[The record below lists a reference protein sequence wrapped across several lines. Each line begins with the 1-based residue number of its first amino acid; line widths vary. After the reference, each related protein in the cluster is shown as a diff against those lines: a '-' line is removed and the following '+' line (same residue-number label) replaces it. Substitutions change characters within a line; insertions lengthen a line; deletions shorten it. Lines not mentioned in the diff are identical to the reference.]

1 MISKLHQLN
10 LHDKIKY
17 IYATVIKF
25 MILSG
30 IVSIIGLS
38 LLDIRFNS
46 YVKGAQKA
54 NNAAKES
61 IIDISSA
68 ARNIREMALNDDSST
83 YENYKNNVKTVLTD
97 SQTQLDIIKNTNIID
112 DDLYNQYVKAL
123 NEWGNIGYDIINQIE
138 KGDLASAKN
147 KIHTVCTPA
156 LNNLMSIADKM
167 EDETNKEADQAI
179 LLSNVVAVI
188 GGVAIVLFIV
198 IASLISKKI
207 GAKITEMI
215 IEPLRDIDNV
225 AKDLANGNLHSELTY
240 HSDHSDDELGTL
252 AHSLRKS
259 IRTLSSYVDDIK
271 RSMQEFSHG
280 NFDVK
285 PEVEWKGD
293 FEEILHA
300 FMSFEASMA
309 DIVKNLQRVADQVA
323 EGSEQIAAS
332 STELAEGATNQAAS
346 VEELTASLASVSERV
361 AQNSQNARAIS
372 GRVDELGTQLYE
384 SNGKMSEMVTSMSE
398 IEKASKEI
406 SKIIETINQIASQ
419 TNLLALNASIEAARA
434 GDAGKGFAVVA
445 DQVSALA
452 AQSAEAA
459 KESASLIDTSV
470 AAVEKGMV
478 IANDTAS
485 QLGAV
490 VDNSRHIVDE
500 VNNIA
505 DVLNTQTE
513 AIKQVDDGVEAIND
527 VVQTNSATSQECAA
541 ASQDMSTQ
549 ADTLRGLIATLKIA
563 HFKKNNNK

>member
-68 ARNIREMALNDDSST
+68 ARNIREIALNDDSST

-225 AKDLANGNLHSELTY
+225 AKDLASGNLHSELTY
-240 HSDHSDDELGTL
+240 HSDDELGTL

-293 FEEILHA
+293 FEEILQA

-309 DIVKNLQRVADQVA
+309 DLVKHLQRVADQVA
-323 EGSEQIAAS
+323 EGSEQIASS

-346 VEELTASLASVSERV
+346 VEELTASLASVSESV
-361 AQNSQNARAIS
+361 AQNSQNAREIS
-372 GRVDELGTQLYE
+372 GKVNELGTQLDE
-384 SNGKMSEMVTSMSE
+384 SNGKMGEMVTSMGE

-485 QLGAV
+485 QLGVV

-513 AIKQVDDGVEAIND
+513 TIKQVDDGIEDIND

-563 HFKKNNNK
+563 HFKKK

>member
-123 NEWGNIGYDIINQIE
+123 DEWGNIGYDIINQIE

-225 AKDLANGNLHSELTY
+225 AKDLASGNLHSELTY
-240 HSDHSDDELGTL
+240 HSDDELGTL

-293 FEEILHA
+293 FEEILQA

-309 DIVKNLQRVADQVA
+309 DLVKHLQRVADQVA
-323 EGSEQIAAS
+323 EGSEQIASS

-346 VEELTASLASVSERV
+346 VEELTASLASVSESV
-361 AQNSQNARAIS
+361 AQNSQNAREIS
-372 GRVDELGTQLYE
+372 GKVNELGTQLDE
-384 SNGKMSEMVTSMSE
+384 SNGKMGEMVTSMGE

-485 QLGAV
+485 QLGVV

-513 AIKQVDDGVEAIND
+513 TIKQVDDGIEDIND

-563 HFKKNNNK
+563 HFKKK

>member
-1 MISKLHQLN
+1 MMSKLHQLN

-123 NEWGNIGYDIINQIE
+123 NEWGDIGYDIINQIE

-225 AKDLANGNLHSELTY
+225 AKDLASGNLHSELTY
-240 HSDHSDDELGTL
+240 HSDDELGTL

-293 FEEILHA
+293 FEEILQA

-309 DIVKNLQRVADQVA
+309 DLVKHLQRVADQVA
-323 EGSEQIAAS
+323 EGSEQIASS

-346 VEELTASLASVSERV
+346 VEELTASLASVSESV
-361 AQNSQNARAIS
+361 AQNSQNAREIS
-372 GRVDELGTQLYE
+372 GKVNELGTQLDE
-384 SNGKMSEMVTSMSE
+384 SNGKMGEMVTSMGE

-485 QLGAV
+485 QLGVV

-513 AIKQVDDGVEAIND
+513 TIKQVDDGIEDIND

>member
-123 NEWGNIGYDIINQIE
+123 NEWGSIGYDIISQIE

-167 EDETNKEADQAI
+167 EDETNKEAEQAI
-179 LLSNVVAVI
+179 LSSNVVAVI

-198 IASLISKKI
+198 IASFISKKI

-225 AKDLANGNLHSELTY
+225 AKDLASGNLHSELTY
-240 HSDHSDDELGTL
+240 HSDDELGAL
-252 AHSLRKS
+252 AHILRKS

-293 FEEILHA
+293 FEEILQA

-309 DIVKNLQRVADQVA
+309 DLVKHLQRVADQVA
-323 EGSEQIAAS
+323 EGSEQIASS

-346 VEELTASLASVSERV
+346 VEELTASLASVSESV
-361 AQNSQNARAIS
+361 AQNSQNAREIS
-372 GRVDELGTQLYE
+372 GKVNELGTQLDE
-384 SNGKMSEMVTSMSE
+384 SNGKMGEMVTSMSE

-485 QLGAV
+485 QLGVV

-513 AIKQVDDGVEAIND
+513 TIKQVDDGIEDIND

-563 HFKKNNNK
+563 HFKKK

>member
-225 AKDLANGNLHSELTY
+225 AKDLASGNLHSELTY
-240 HSDHSDDELGTL
+240 HSDDELGTL

-293 FEEILHA
+293 FEEILQA

-309 DIVKNLQRVADQVA
+309 DLVKHLQRVADQVA
-323 EGSEQIAAS
+323 EGSEQIASS

-346 VEELTASLASVSERV
+346 VEELTASLASVSESV

-372 GRVDELGTQLYE
+372 GKVNELGTQLDE
-384 SNGKMSEMVTSMSE
+384 SNGKMGEMVTSMGE

-485 QLGAV
+485 QLGVV

-513 AIKQVDDGVEAIND
+513 TIKQVDDGIEDIND

-563 HFKKNNNK
+563 HFKKK

>member
-225 AKDLANGNLHSELTY
+225 AKDLASGNLHSELTY
-240 HSDHSDDELGTL
+240 HSDDELGTL

-293 FEEILHA
+293 FEEILQA

-309 DIVKNLQRVADQVA
+309 DLVKHLQRVADQVA
-323 EGSEQIAAS
+323 EGSEQIASS
-332 STELAEGATNQAAS
+332 STELAEGAPNQAAS
-346 VEELTASLASVSERV
+346 VEELTASLASVSESV
-361 AQNSQNARAIS
+361 AQNSQNAREIS
-372 GRVDELGTQLYE
+372 GKVNELGTQLDE
-384 SNGKMSEMVTSMSE
+384 SNGKMGEMVTSMGE

-485 QLGAV
+485 QLGVV

-513 AIKQVDDGVEAIND
+513 TIKQVDDGIEDIND

-563 HFKKNNNK
+563 HFKKK

>member
-46 YVKGAQKA
+46 YVKGTQKA

-83 YENYKNNVKTVLTD
+83 YENYKNNVKAVLTD

-123 NEWGNIGYDIINQIE
+123 NEWGSIGYDIINQIE

-167 EDETNKEADQAI
+167 EDETNKEANQAI
-179 LLSNVVAVI
+179 LSSNVVSVI

-215 IEPLRDIDNV
+215 IEPLREIDNV
-225 AKDLANGNLHSELTY
+225 AKDLASGNLHSELTY
-240 HSDHSDDELGTL
+240 HSDDELGAL

-293 FEEILHA
+293 FEEILDA

-309 DIVKNLQRVADQVA
+309 DLVKHLQRVADQVA
-323 EGSEQIAAS
+323 EGSEQIASS

-346 VEELTASLASVSERV
+346 VEELTASLASVSESV

-372 GRVDELGTQLYE
+372 GKVNELGTQLDE
-384 SNGKMSEMVTSMSE
+384 SNGKMGEMVTSMSE

-485 QLGAV
+485 QLGVV

-513 AIKQVDDGVEAIND
+513 TIKQVDDGIEDIND

-563 HFKKNNNK
+563 HFKKK

>member
-225 AKDLANGNLHSELTY
+225 AKDLASGNLHSELTY
-240 HSDHSDDELGTL
+240 HSDDELGTL

-293 FEEILHA
+293 FEEILQA

-309 DIVKNLQRVADQVA
+309 DLVKHLQRVADQVA
-323 EGSEQIAAS
+323 EGSEQIASS

-346 VEELTASLASVSERV
+346 VEELTASLASVSESV
-361 AQNSQNARAIS
+361 AQNSQNAREIS
-372 GRVDELGTQLYE
+372 GKVNELGTQLDE
-384 SNGKMSEMVTSMSE
+384 SNGKMGEMVTSMGE

-485 QLGAV
+485 QLGVV

-513 AIKQVDDGVEAIND
+513 TIKQVDDGIEDIND

-563 HFKKNNNK
+563 HFKKIIINNK

>member
-123 NEWGNIGYDIINQIE
+123 NEWGSIGYDIINQIE

-167 EDETNKEADQAI
+167 EDETNKEANQAI
-179 LLSNVVAVI
+179 LSSNVVAVI

-215 IEPLRDIDNV
+215 IEPLREIDNV
-225 AKDLANGNLHSELTY
+225 VKDLASGNLHSELTY
-240 HSDHSDDELGTL
+240 HSDDELGAL

-293 FEEILHA
+293 FEEILQA

-309 DIVKNLQRVADQVA
+309 DLVKHLQRVADQVA
-323 EGSEQIAAS
+323 EGSEQIASS

-346 VEELTASLASVSERV
+346 VEELTASLASVSESV

-372 GRVDELGTQLYE
+372 GKVNELGTQLDE
-384 SNGKMSEMVTSMSE
+384 SNGKMGEMVTSMSE

-485 QLGAV
+485 QLGVV

-513 AIKQVDDGVEAIND
+513 TIKQVDDGIEDIND

>member
-17 IYATVIKF
+17 IYATAIKF

-215 IEPLRDIDNV
+215 IEPLRDIYNV
-225 AKDLANGNLHSELTY
+225 AKDLASGNLHSELTY
-240 HSDHSDDELGTL
+240 HSDDELGTL

-293 FEEILHA
+293 FEEILQA

-309 DIVKNLQRVADQVA
+309 DLVKHLQRVADQVA
-323 EGSEQIAAS
+323 EGSEQIASS

-346 VEELTASLASVSERV
+346 VEELTASLASVSESV
-361 AQNSQNARAIS
+361 AQNSQNAREIS
-372 GRVDELGTQLYE
+372 GKVNELGTQLDE
-384 SNGKMSEMVTSMSE
+384 SNGKMGEMVTSMGE

-485 QLGAV
+485 QLGVV

-513 AIKQVDDGVEAIND
+513 TIKQVDDGIEDIND

-563 HFKKNNNK
+563 HFKKK

>member
-167 EDETNKEADQAI
+167 EDETNKEA
-179 LLSNVVAVI
+179 
-188 GGVAIVLFIV
+188 IVLFIV

-240 HSDHSDDELGTL
+240 HSDDELGTL

-309 DIVKNLQRVADQVA
+309 DLVKNLQRVADQVA
-323 EGSEQIAAS
+323 EGSEQIASS

-346 VEELTASLASVSERV
+346 VEELTASLANVSERV

-372 GRVDELGTQLYE
+372 GKVDELGTQLYE

>member
-123 NEWGNIGYDIINQIE
+123 NEWGNIGYDIIDQIE

-215 IEPLRDIDNV
+215 IEPIRDIDNV

-240 HSDHSDDELGTL
+240 HSDDELGTL

-293 FEEILHA
+293 FEEILQA

-309 DIVKNLQRVADQVA
+309 DLVKHLQRVADQVA
-323 EGSEQIAAS
+323 EGSEQIASS

-346 VEELTASLASVSERV
+346 VEELTASLANVSERV
-361 AQNSQNARAIS
+361 AQNSQNARTIS
-372 GRVDELGTQLYE
+372 GKVDELGTQLYE

-513 AIKQVDDGVEAIND
+513 AIKQVDEGVEAIND

>member
-83 YENYKNNVKTVLTD
+83 YENYKNNVNTVLTD

-167 EDETNKEADQAI
+167 EDETNKEAEQAI
-179 LLSNVVAVI
+179 LSSNVVAVI

-225 AKDLANGNLHSELTY
+225 AKDLASGNLHSELTY
-240 HSDHSDDELGTL
+240 HSDDELGAL

-293 FEEILHA
+293 FEEILQA

-309 DIVKNLQRVADQVA
+309 DLVKHLQRVANQVA
-323 EGSEQIAAS
+323 EGSEQIASS

-346 VEELTASLASVSERV
+346 VEELTASLASVSESV
-361 AQNSQNARAIS
+361 AQNSQNAREIS
-372 GRVDELGTQLYE
+372 GKVNELGTQLDE
-384 SNGKMSEMVTSMSE
+384 SNGKMGEMVTSMSE

-485 QLGAV
+485 QLGVV

-513 AIKQVDDGVEAIND
+513 TIKQVDDGIEDIND

-563 HFKKNNNK
+563 HFKKK

>member
-225 AKDLANGNLHSELTY
+225 AKDLASGNLHSELTY
-240 HSDHSDDELGTL
+240 HSDDELGTL

-293 FEEILHA
+293 FEEILQA

-309 DIVKNLQRVADQVA
+309 DLVKHLQRVADQVA
-323 EGSEQIAAS
+323 EGSEQIASS

-346 VEELTASLASVSERV
+346 VEELTASLASVSESV
-361 AQNSQNARAIS
+361 AQNSQNAREIS
-372 GRVDELGTQLYE
+372 GKVNELGTQLDE
-384 SNGKMSEMVTSMSE
+384 SNGKMGEMVTSMGE

-485 QLGAV
+485 QLGVV

-513 AIKQVDDGVEAIND
+513 TIKQVDDGIEDIND

-549 ADTLRGLIATLKIA
+549 ADTLRGIIATLKIA
-563 HFKKNNNK
+563 HFKKK

>member
-54 NNAAKES
+54 NDAAKES

-83 YENYKNNVKTVLTD
+83 YENYKNNVKAVLTD

-123 NEWGNIGYDIINQIE
+123 NEWGSIGYDIINQIE

-179 LLSNVVAVI
+179 LSSNVVAVI

-225 AKDLANGNLHSELTY
+225 AKDLASGNLHSELTY
-240 HSDHSDDELGTL
+240 HSDDELGAL

-293 FEEILHA
+293 FEEILDA

-309 DIVKNLQRVADQVA
+309 DLVKHLQRVADQVA
-323 EGSEQIAAS
+323 EGSEQIASS

-346 VEELTASLASVSERV
+346 VEELTASLASVSESV
-361 AQNSQNARAIS
+361 AQNSQNAREIS
-372 GRVDELGTQLYE
+372 GKVNELGTQLDE
-384 SNGKMSEMVTSMSE
+384 SNGKMGEMVTSMSE

-485 QLGAV
+485 QLGVV

-513 AIKQVDDGVEAIND
+513 TIKQVDDGIEDIND

-563 HFKKNNNK
+563 HFKKK

>member
-46 YVKGAQKA
+46 YIKGAQKA

-188 GGVAIVLFIV
+188 GGMAIVLFIV

-215 IEPLRDIDNV
+215 IEPIRDIDNV

-240 HSDHSDDELGTL
+240 HSDDELGTL

-293 FEEILHA
+293 FEEILQA

-309 DIVKNLQRVADQVA
+309 DLVKHLQRVADQVA
-323 EGSEQIAAS
+323 EGSEQIASS

-346 VEELTASLASVSERV
+346 VEELTASLANVSERV
-361 AQNSQNARAIS
+361 AQNSQNARTIS
-372 GRVDELGTQLYE
+372 GKVDELGTQLYE

-513 AIKQVDDGVEAIND
+513 AIKQVDEGVEAIND

>member
-38 LLDIRFNS
+38 FLDIRFNS

-215 IEPLRDIDNV
+215 IEPIRDIDNV

-240 HSDHSDDELGTL
+240 HSDDELGTL

-293 FEEILHA
+293 FEEILQA

-309 DIVKNLQRVADQVA
+309 DLVKHLQRVADQVA
-323 EGSEQIAAS
+323 EGSEQIASS

-346 VEELTASLASVSERV
+346 VEELTASLANVSERV
-361 AQNSQNARAIS
+361 AQNSQNARTIS
-372 GRVDELGTQLYE
+372 GKVDELGTQLYE
-384 SNGKMSEMVTSMSE
+384 SNGKMSEMVISMSE

-513 AIKQVDDGVEAIND
+513 AIKQVDEGVEAIND

>member
-83 YENYKNNVKTVLTD
+83 YENYKNNVNTVLTD

-167 EDETNKEADQAI
+167 EDETNKEAEQAI
-179 LLSNVVAVI
+179 LSSNVVAVI

-225 AKDLANGNLHSELTY
+225 AKDLASGNLHSELTY
-240 HSDHSDDELGTL
+240 HSDDELGAL

-293 FEEILHA
+293 FEEILDA

-309 DIVKNLQRVADQVA
+309 DLVKHLQRVADQVA
-323 EGSEQIAAS
+323 EGSEQIASS

-346 VEELTASLASVSERV
+346 VEELTASLASVSESV

-372 GRVDELGTQLYE
+372 GKVNELGTQLDE
-384 SNGKMSEMVTSMSE
+384 SNGKMGEMVTSMSE

-485 QLGAV
+485 QLGVV

-513 AIKQVDDGVEAIND
+513 TIKQVDDGIEDIND

-563 HFKKNNNK
+563 HFKKK

>member
-54 NNAAKES
+54 NDAAKES

-83 YENYKNNVKTVLTD
+83 YENYKNNVKAVLTD

-225 AKDLANGNLHSELTY
+225 AKDLASGNLHSELTY
-240 HSDHSDDELGTL
+240 HSDDELGTL

-293 FEEILHA
+293 FEEILQA

-309 DIVKNLQRVADQVA
+309 DLVKHLQRVADQVA
-323 EGSEQIAAS
+323 EGSEQIASS

-346 VEELTASLASVSERV
+346 VEELTASLASVSESV
-361 AQNSQNARAIS
+361 AQNSQNAREIS
-372 GRVDELGTQLYE
+372 GKVNELGTQLDE
-384 SNGKMSEMVTSMSE
+384 SNGKMGEMVTSMGE

-485 QLGAV
+485 QLGVV

-513 AIKQVDDGVEAIND
+513 TIKQVDDGIEDIND

>member
-156 LNNLMSIADKM
+156 LNNIMSIADKM

-215 IEPLRDIDNV
+215 IEPIRDIDNV

-240 HSDHSDDELGTL
+240 HSDDELGTL

-293 FEEILHA
+293 FEEILQA

-309 DIVKNLQRVADQVA
+309 DLVKHLQRVADQVA
-323 EGSEQIAAS
+323 EGSEQIASS

-346 VEELTASLASVSERV
+346 VEELTASLANVSERV
-361 AQNSQNARAIS
+361 AQNSQNARTIS
-372 GRVDELGTQLYE
+372 GKVDELGTQLYE
-384 SNGKMSEMVTSMSE
+384 SNGKMSEMVISMSE

-513 AIKQVDDGVEAIND
+513 AIKQVDEGVEAIND

>member
-68 ARNIREMALNDDSST
+68 ARNIREMALNDDSSI

-188 GGVAIVLFIV
+188 GSVAIVLFIV

-215 IEPLRDIDNV
+215 IEPIRDIDNV

-240 HSDHSDDELGTL
+240 HSDDELGTL

-293 FEEILHA
+293 FEEILQA

-309 DIVKNLQRVADQVA
+309 DLVKHLQRVADQVA
-323 EGSEQIAAS
+323 EGSEQIASS

-346 VEELTASLASVSERV
+346 VEELTASLANVSERV
-361 AQNSQNARAIS
+361 AQNSQNARTIS
-372 GRVDELGTQLYE
+372 GKVDELGTQLYE
-384 SNGKMSEMVTSMSE
+384 SNGKMSEMVISMSE

-513 AIKQVDDGVEAIND
+513 AIKQVDEGVEAIND

>member
-123 NEWGNIGYDIINQIE
+123 NEWGSIGYDIINQIE

-167 EDETNKEADQAI
+167 EDETNKEAEQAI
-179 LLSNVVAVI
+179 LSSNVVSVI

-198 IASLISKKI
+198 IASFISKKI

-225 AKDLANGNLHSELTY
+225 AKDLASGNLHSELTY
-240 HSDHSDDELGTL
+240 HSDDELGAL

-293 FEEILHA
+293 FEEILQA

-309 DIVKNLQRVADQVA
+309 DLVKHLQRVADQVA
-323 EGSEQIAAS
+323 EGSEQIASS

-346 VEELTASLASVSERV
+346 VEELTASLASVSESV
-361 AQNSQNARAIS
+361 AQNSQNAREIS
-372 GRVDELGTQLYE
+372 GKVNELGTQLDE
-384 SNGKMSEMVTSMSE
+384 SNGKMGEMVTSMSE

-485 QLGAV
+485 QLGVV

-513 AIKQVDDGVEAIND
+513 TIKQVDDGIEDIND

-563 HFKKNNNK
+563 HFKKK

>member
-38 LLDIRFNS
+38 LLDIRFNA

-215 IEPLRDIDNV
+215 IEPIRDIDNV

-240 HSDHSDDELGTL
+240 HSDDELGTL

-293 FEEILHA
+293 FEEILQA

-309 DIVKNLQRVADQVA
+309 DLVKHLQRVADQVA
-323 EGSEQIAAS
+323 EGSEQIASS

-346 VEELTASLASVSERV
+346 VEELTASLANVSERV
-361 AQNSQNARAIS
+361 AQNSQNARTIS
-372 GRVDELGTQLYE
+372 GKVDELGTQLYE
-384 SNGKMSEMVTSMSE
+384 SNGKMSEMVISMSE

-513 AIKQVDDGVEAIND
+513 AIKQVDEGVEAIND

-563 HFKKNNNK
+563 HFKKK

>member
-30 IVSIIGLS
+30 IVSIICLS

-61 IIDISSA
+61 IIDISSV

-240 HSDHSDDELGTL
+240 HSDDELGTL

-280 NFDVK
+280 NFYVK

-309 DIVKNLQRVADQVA
+309 DLVKHLQRVADQVA
-323 EGSEQIAAS
+323 EGSEQIASS

-361 AQNSQNARAIS
+361 AQNSQNAREIS
-372 GRVDELGTQLYE
+372 GKVNELGTQLDE
-384 SNGKMSEMVTSMSE
+384 SNGKMGEMVTSMGE

-485 QLGAV
+485 QLGVV

-513 AIKQVDDGVEAIND
+513 TIKQVDDGIEDIND

>member
-54 NNAAKES
+54 NDAAKES

-123 NEWGNIGYDIINQIE
+123 NEWGSIGYDIINQIE

-167 EDETNKEADQAI
+167 EDETNKETEQAI
-179 LLSNVVAVI
+179 LSSNVVAVI

-198 IASLISKKI
+198 IASFISKKI

-225 AKDLANGNLHSELTY
+225 AKDLASGNLHSELTY
-240 HSDHSDDELGTL
+240 HSDDELGAL

-293 FEEILHA
+293 FEEILQA

-309 DIVKNLQRVADQVA
+309 DLVKHLQRVADQVA
-323 EGSEQIAAS
+323 EGSEQIASS

-346 VEELTASLASVSERV
+346 VEELTASLASVSESV
-361 AQNSQNARAIS
+361 AQNSQNAREIS
-372 GRVDELGTQLYE
+372 GKVNELGTQLDE
-384 SNGKMSEMVTSMSE
+384 SNGKMGEMVTSMSE

-485 QLGAV
+485 QLGVV

-513 AIKQVDDGVEAIND
+513 TIKQVDDGIEDIND

-563 HFKKNNNK
+563 HFKKK

>member
-46 YVKGAQKA
+46 YVKGVQKA
-54 NNAAKES
+54 NDAAKES

-83 YENYKNNVKTVLTD
+83 YENYTNNVKAVLTD

-179 LLSNVVAVI
+179 LLCNVVAVI

-225 AKDLANGNLHSELTY
+225 AKDLASGNLHSELTY
-240 HSDHSDDELGTL
+240 HSDDELGAL

-293 FEEILHA
+293 FEEILQA

-309 DIVKNLQRVADQVA
+309 DLVKHLQRVADQVA
-323 EGSEQIAAS
+323 EGSEQIASS

-346 VEELTASLASVSERV
+346 VEELTASLANVSERV

-372 GRVDELGTQLYE
+372 GKVDELGTQLYE

>member
-156 LNNLMSIADKM
+156 LNNLTSIADKM

-240 HSDHSDDELGTL
+240 HSDDELGTL

-309 DIVKNLQRVADQVA
+309 DLVKNLQRVADQVA

>member
-188 GGVAIVLFIV
+188 GGMAIVLFIV

-215 IEPLRDIDNV
+215 IEPIRDIDNV

-240 HSDHSDDELGTL
+240 HSDDELGTL

-293 FEEILHA
+293 FEEILQA

-309 DIVKNLQRVADQVA
+309 DLVKHLQRVADQVA
-323 EGSEQIAAS
+323 EGSEQIASS

-361 AQNSQNARAIS
+361 AQNSQNAREIS
-372 GRVDELGTQLYE
+372 GKVNELGTQLDE
-384 SNGKMSEMVTSMSE
+384 SNGKMGEMVTSMGE

-485 QLGAV
+485 QLGVV

-513 AIKQVDDGVEAIND
+513 TIKQVDDGIEDIND

>member
-225 AKDLANGNLHSELTY
+225 AKDLASGNLHSELTY
-240 HSDHSDDELGTL
+240 HSDDELGTL

-293 FEEILHA
+293 FEEILQA

-309 DIVKNLQRVADQVA
+309 DLVKHLQRVADQVA
-323 EGSEQIAAS
+323 EGSEQIASS

-346 VEELTASLASVSERV
+346 VEELTASLASVSESV
-361 AQNSQNARAIS
+361 AQNSQNAREIS
-372 GRVDELGTQLYE
+372 GKVNELGTQLDE
-384 SNGKMSEMVTSMSE
+384 SNGKMGEMVTSMGE

-485 QLGAV
+485 QLGVV

-505 DVLNTQTE
+505 DVLNTRTE
-513 AIKQVDDGVEAIND
+513 TIKQVDDGIEDIND

-563 HFKKNNNK
+563 HFKKK

>member
-167 EDETNKEADQAI
+167 EDETNKEANQAI

-225 AKDLANGNLHSELTY
+225 AKDLASGNLHSELTY
-240 HSDHSDDELGTL
+240 HSDDELGTL

-293 FEEILHA
+293 FEEILQA

-309 DIVKNLQRVADQVA
+309 DLVKHLQRVADQVA
-323 EGSEQIAAS
+323 EGSEQIASS

-346 VEELTASLASVSERV
+346 VEELTASLASVSESV
-361 AQNSQNARAIS
+361 AQNSQNAREIS
-372 GRVDELGTQLYE
+372 GKVNELGTQLDE
-384 SNGKMSEMVTSMSE
+384 SNGKMGEMVTSMSE

-485 QLGAV
+485 QIGVV

-513 AIKQVDDGVEAIND
+513 TIKQVDDGIEDIND

-549 ADTLRGLIATLKIA
+549 ADTLMGLIATLKIA

>member
-123 NEWGNIGYDIINQIE
+123 NEWGSIGYDIINQIE

-167 EDETNKEADQAI
+167 EDETNKEANQAI
-179 LLSNVVAVI
+179 LSSNVVAVI

-215 IEPLRDIDNV
+215 IEPLRKIDNV
-225 AKDLANGNLHSELTY
+225 AKDLASGNLHSEITY
-240 HSDHSDDELGTL
+240 HSDDELGAL

-293 FEEILHA
+293 FEEILDA

-309 DIVKNLQRVADQVA
+309 DLVKHLQRVADQVA
-323 EGSEQIAAS
+323 EGSEQIASS

-346 VEELTASLASVSERV
+346 VEELTASLASVSESV

-372 GRVDELGTQLYE
+372 GKVNELGTQLDE
-384 SNGKMSEMVTSMSE
+384 SNGKMGEMVTSMSE

-485 QLGAV
+485 QLGVV

-513 AIKQVDDGVEAIND
+513 TIKQVDDGIEDIND

>member
-215 IEPLRDIDNV
+215 IEPIRDMDNV

-240 HSDHSDDELGTL
+240 HSDDELGTL

-293 FEEILHA
+293 FEEILQA

-309 DIVKNLQRVADQVA
+309 DLVKHLQRVADQVA
-323 EGSEQIAAS
+323 EGSEQIASS

-346 VEELTASLASVSERV
+346 VEELTASLANVSERV

-372 GRVDELGTQLYE
+372 GKVDELGTQLYE

-452 AQSAEAA
+452 AQSAEAV

-513 AIKQVDDGVEAIND
+513 AIKQVDEGVEAIND

>member
-123 NEWGNIGYDIINQIE
+123 NEWGSIGYDIINQIE

-167 EDETNKEADQAI
+167 EDETNKEAEQAI
-179 LLSNVVAVI
+179 LSSNVVAVI

-215 IEPLRDIDNV
+215 IEPLREIDNV
-225 AKDLANGNLHSELTY
+225 AKDLASGNLHSELTY
-240 HSDHSDDELGTL
+240 HSDDELGAL

-293 FEEILHA
+293 FEEILQA

-309 DIVKNLQRVADQVA
+309 DLVKHLQRVADQVA
-323 EGSEQIAAS
+323 EGSEQIASS

-346 VEELTASLASVSERV
+346 VEELTASLASVSESV
-361 AQNSQNARAIS
+361 AQNSQNAREIS
-372 GRVDELGTQLYE
+372 GKVNELGTQLDE
-384 SNGKMSEMVTSMSE
+384 SNGKMGEMVTSMSE

-485 QLGAV
+485 QLGVV

-513 AIKQVDDGVEAIND
+513 TIKQVDDGIEDIND

-563 HFKKNNNK
+563 HFKKK

>member
-225 AKDLANGNLHSELTY
+225 AKDLASGNLHSELTY
-240 HSDHSDDELGTL
+240 HSDDELGTL

-293 FEEILHA
+293 FEEILQA

-309 DIVKNLQRVADQVA
+309 DLVKHLQRVADQVA
-323 EGSEQIAAS
+323 EGSEQIASS

-346 VEELTASLASVSERV
+346 VEELTASLASVSESV
-361 AQNSQNARAIS
+361 AQNSQNAREIS
-372 GRVDELGTQLYE
+372 GKVNELGTQLDE
-384 SNGKMSEMVTSMSE
+384 SNGKMGEMVTSMGE

-485 QLGAV
+485 QLGVV

-513 AIKQVDDGVEAIND
+513 TIKQVDDGIEDIND

-549 ADTLRGLIATLKIA
+549 ADTLMGLIATLKIA

>member
-54 NNAAKES
+54 NDAAKES

-83 YENYKNNVKTVLTD
+83 YENYKNNVKAVLTD

-123 NEWGNIGYDIINQIE
+123 NEWGSIGYDIINQIE

-167 EDETNKEADQAI
+167 EDETNKEANQAI
-179 LLSNVVAVI
+179 LSSNVVAVI

-215 IEPLRDIDNV
+215 IEPLREIDNV
-225 AKDLANGNLHSELTY
+225 AKDLASGNLHSELTY
-240 HSDHSDDELGTL
+240 HSDDELGAL

-293 FEEILHA
+293 FEEILDA

-309 DIVKNLQRVADQVA
+309 DLVKHLQIVADQVA
-323 EGSEQIAAS
+323 EGSEQIASS

-346 VEELTASLASVSERV
+346 VEELTASLASVSESV

-372 GRVDELGTQLYE
+372 GKVNELGTQLDE
-384 SNGKMSEMVTSMSE
+384 SNGKMGEMVTSMSE

-485 QLGAV
+485 QLGVV

-513 AIKQVDDGVEAIND
+513 TIKQVDDGIEDIND

-563 HFKKNNNK
+563 HFKKK

>member
-123 NEWGNIGYDIINQIE
+123 NEWGNIGYDIINKIE

-179 LLSNVVAVI
+179 LSSNVVAVI

-225 AKDLANGNLHSELTY
+225 AKDLASGNLHSELTY
-240 HSDHSDDELGTL
+240 HSDDELGTL

-293 FEEILHA
+293 FEEILQA

-309 DIVKNLQRVADQVA
+309 DLVKHLQRVADQVA
-323 EGSEQIAAS
+323 EGSEQIASS

-346 VEELTASLASVSERV
+346 VEELTASLASVSESV
-361 AQNSQNARAIS
+361 AQNSQNAREIS
-372 GRVDELGTQLYE
+372 GKVNELGTQLDE
-384 SNGKMSEMVTSMSE
+384 SNGKMGEMVTSMSE

-485 QLGAV
+485 QLGVV

-513 AIKQVDDGVEAIND
+513 TIKQVDDGIEDIND

-563 HFKKNNNK
+563 HFKKK

>member
-112 DDLYNQYVKAL
+112 DDLYNQYVKTL

-215 IEPLRDIDNV
+215 IEPIRDIDNV

-240 HSDHSDDELGTL
+240 HSDDELGTL

-293 FEEILHA
+293 FEEILQA

-309 DIVKNLQRVADQVA
+309 DLVKHLQRVADQVA
-323 EGSEQIAAS
+323 EGSEQIASS

-346 VEELTASLASVSERV
+346 VEELTASLANVSERV

-372 GRVDELGTQLYE
+372 GKVDELGTQLYE

-452 AQSAEAA
+452 AQSAEAV

-513 AIKQVDDGVEAIND
+513 AIKQVDEGVEAIND

>member
-54 NNAAKES
+54 NNATKES

-123 NEWGNIGYDIINQIE
+123 NEWGSIGYDIINQIE

-167 EDETNKEADQAI
+167 EDETNKEAEQAI
-179 LLSNVVAVI
+179 LSSNVVAVI

-225 AKDLANGNLHSELTY
+225 AKDLASGNLHSELTY
-240 HSDHSDDELGTL
+240 HSDDELGAL

-293 FEEILHA
+293 FEEILDA

-309 DIVKNLQRVADQVA
+309 DLVKHLQRVADQVA
-323 EGSEQIAAS
+323 EGSEQIASS

-346 VEELTASLASVSERV
+346 VEELTASLASVSESV

-372 GRVDELGTQLYE
+372 GKVNELGTQLDE
-384 SNGKMSEMVTSMSE
+384 SNGKMGEMVTSMSE

-485 QLGAV
+485 QLGVV

-513 AIKQVDDGVEAIND
+513 TIKQVDDGIEDIND

-563 HFKKNNNK
+563 HFKKK

>member
-215 IEPLRDIDNV
+215 IEPIRDIDNV

-240 HSDHSDDELGTL
+240 HSDDELGTL

-271 RSMQEFSHG
+271 RSMQEFSHS

-293 FEEILHA
+293 FEEILQA

-309 DIVKNLQRVADQVA
+309 DLVKHLQRVADQVA
-323 EGSEQIAAS
+323 EGSEQIASS

-346 VEELTASLASVSERV
+346 VEELTASLANVSERV
-361 AQNSQNARAIS
+361 AQNSQNARTIS
-372 GRVDELGTQLYE
+372 GKVDELGTQLYE
-384 SNGKMSEMVTSMSE
+384 SNGKMSEMVISMSE

-513 AIKQVDDGVEAIND
+513 AIKQVDEGVEAIND

>member
-54 NNAAKES
+54 NNAVKES

-123 NEWGNIGYDIINQIE
+123 NEWGSIGYDIINQIE

-167 EDETNKEADQAI
+167 EDETNKEAEQAI
-179 LLSNVVAVI
+179 LSSNVVAVI

-215 IEPLRDIDNV
+215 IEPLREIDNV
-225 AKDLANGNLHSELTY
+225 AKDLASGNLHSELTY
-240 HSDHSDDELGTL
+240 HSDDELGAL

-293 FEEILHA
+293 FEEILQA

-309 DIVKNLQRVADQVA
+309 DLVKHLQRVADQVA
-323 EGSEQIAAS
+323 EGSEQIASS

-346 VEELTASLASVSERV
+346 VEELTASLASVSESV
-361 AQNSQNARAIS
+361 AQNSQNAREIS
-372 GRVDELGTQLYE
+372 GKVNELGTQLDE
-384 SNGKMSEMVTSMSE
+384 SNGKMGEMVTSMSE

-485 QLGAV
+485 QLGVV

-513 AIKQVDDGVEAIND
+513 TIKQVDDGIEDIND

-563 HFKKNNNK
+563 HFKKK